1 MVGEGADWAAADR
14 VGETG
19 PVTATRSV
27 PTSPVAA
34 PPRRRRRGRRVLG
47 ALLVTVL
54 LVALLVP
61 VLTVGYVAL
70 VSRQDD
76 RTRTD
81 ALLVLGAAQ
90 YWSRPSPVLQ
100 ARLAHAQS
108 LYDAG
113 VAPRIITV
121 GGKQPGDL
129 TTEAQAGQRW
139 LTAEGVPA
147 QAVTA
152 VPTGSDTLASLH
164 AVADLMRRNGWT
176 SLTIVTDPAHEA
188 RSLAMA
194 RALGIQARPSPTRSG
209 AGSALTVDYLGREAA
224 GLLVFLVRDR
234 RDVTP
239 VVGPA

>member
-1 MVGEGADWAAADR
+1 M
-14 VGETG
+14 
-19 PVTATRSV
+19 TATKPIPATRV
-27 PTSPVAA
+27 QEPV
-34 PPRRRRRGRRVLG
+34 RRRRRWGLRV
-47 ALLVTVL
+47 LVTVL

-61 VLTVGYVAL
+61 VAAMGYVAL

-76 RTRTD
+76 RTKTD

-100 ARLAHAQS
+100 ARLEHAKS
-108 LYDAG
+108 LYDDG

-121 GGKQPGDL
+121 GGKQPGDR
-129 TTEAQAGQRW
+129 TTEAQAGRRW
-139 LTAEGVPA
+139 LTSQGVPA
-147 QAVTA
+147 GAVTA
-152 VPTGSDTLASLH
+152 VATGSDTLASLR
-164 AVADLMRRNGWT
+164 AVAELMAKRGWT

-194 RALGIQARPSPTRSG
+194 RALGIDARPSPTRSG
-209 AGSALTVDYLGREAA
+209 DGSNLTVDYVGREAA
-224 GLLVFLVRDR
+224 GLLLFLVRDR